1 MTLVAAQ
8 GMIPCRINERRCL
21 IVIYKFYWSLPGVIV
36 TISGENKTNYTHHT
50 TASSQPITNGKSPLW
65 RWRWKSIFLMQKECL
80 NRCAKIYL
88 RKKFM
93 NFIQIT
99 EIQILYHMYCL
110 RLSIACWLANMMWIF
125 LLFHL
130 TSFWGLCISGY
141 QYQCIHV
148 PLLRPAMRYLL
159 CWCWDVADWV
169 LPNAALCHSAK
180 WSSGHLWS
188 AQPNCAQTTPD
199 IETQPHTTQTRA
211 HTFTS
216 LFRCPKK
223 TKRN

>member
-88 RKKFM
+88 RKKFT

-99 EIQILYHMYCL
+99 EIQILYQLDCL
-110 RLSIACWLANMMWIF
+110 RLFTARLQTNIMWIQF
-125 LLFHL
+125 
-130 TSFWGLCISGY
+130 
-141 QYQCIHV
+141 
-148 PLLRPAMRYLL
+148 M
-159 CWCWDVADWV
+159 
-169 LPNAALCHSAK
+169 CH
-180 WSSGHLWS
+180 
-188 AQPNCAQTTPD
+188 QINM
-199 IETQPHTTQTRA
+199 
-211 HTFTS
+211 
-216 LFRCPKK
+216 
-223 TKRN
+223 

>member
-1 MTLVAAQ
+1 MTLPAAQ

-50 TASSQPITNGKSPLW
+50 TASSQPITNGKSLW
-65 RWRWKSIFLMQKECL
+65 RWRWKSIFLMQTECL

-88 RKKFM
+88 RKKLM

-110 RLSIACWLANMMWIF
+110 RLSTACLQANIVWIF
-125 LLFHL
+125 FTLSSDKFLRPLHQ
-130 TSFWGLCISGY
+130 WISVSVY
-141 QYQCIHV
+141 PCS
-148 PLLRPAMRYLL
+148 PPAMRYLL

-199 IETQPHTTQTRA
+199 RDAATHNPD
-211 HTFTS
+211 
-216 LFRCPKK
+216 
-223 TKRN
+223 

>member
-65 RWRWKSIFLMQKECL
+65 RWRWKSIFLMQTECL

-110 RLSIACWLANMMWIF
+110 RLSTACLQANIMWIF

-141 QYQCIHV
+141 QYQWMFPSC
-148 PLLRPAMRYLL
+148 
-159 CWCWDVADWV
+159 V
-169 LPNAALCHSAK
+169 LPWDIYCAGAGMLLTGCCQMRLFVTLL
-180 WSSGHLWS
+180 SGHLVIS
-188 AQPNCAQTTPD
+188 GQPSLIVLRPHQISRD
-199 IETQPHTTQTRA
+199 SHTQPRLELILLHLIVIFQ
-211 HTFTS
+211 
-216 LFRCPKK
+216 LYEED
-223 TKRN
+223 